1 MEGRHW
7 NATTGEN
14 NSAKSWRDWF
24 VLFAFGT
31 AYAITY
37 HAPSRRHLPAAHVS
51 TAVLKGGLALHKTA
65 LHVQGTSSKT
75 GQAAASGGSLVAS
88 KTLSPVAVR
97 LQRYA
102 RGWRKCHPRR
112 VSWLPSVTRSSQG
125 SRWPPWS
132 RRSRSICLPT
142 TKRLARRLFACALSA
157 GVAGPLLG
165 SQERRPPSR
174 RLLRVSILFHND
186 FQNELGQLDRK
197 FTL

>member
-102 RGWRKCHPRR
+102 RGCAEVPSAPRKLAALGYAVEPG
-112 VSWLPSVTRSSQG
+112 VS
-125 SRWPPWS
+125 
-132 RRSRSICLPT
+132 
-142 TKRLARRLFACALSA
+142 LAAVVAAFAFD
-157 GVAGPLLG
+157 LLA
-165 SQERRPPSR
+165 
-174 RLLRVSILFHND
+174 HD
-186 FQNELGQLDRK
+186 
-197 FTL
+197 